1 MSRKRM
7 QTEEEAVDYSKFN
20 IEELLQAEVT
30 SKHQLIIFQ
39 GIEFRNPDKA
49 PGGWLPLEAY
59 DDKEFEQKRPAD
71 WLKVSN
77 V

>member
-30 SKHQLIIFQ
+30 SKHQLIIF
-39 GIEFRNPDKA
+39 
-49 PGGWLPLEAY
+49 
-59 DDKEFEQKRPAD
+59 
-71 WLKVSN
+71 
-77 V
+77 